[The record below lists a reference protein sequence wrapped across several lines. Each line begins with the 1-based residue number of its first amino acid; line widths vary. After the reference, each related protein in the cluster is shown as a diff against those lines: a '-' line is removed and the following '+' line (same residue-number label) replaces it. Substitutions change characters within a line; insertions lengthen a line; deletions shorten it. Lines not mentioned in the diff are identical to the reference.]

1 MILNGY
7 EIAEKRRE
15 QLKEKID
22 ELKNLRII
30 PKLAVIQVGS
40 NDASNIYIRNKKNTC
55 EKVGIEFELYS
66 YEETITFE
74 ELKEEISK
82 LNKDKKIHGILVQ
95 SPLPKHLN
103 ESEVFNVIQKEKDV
117 DGFTTENI
125 GALWNNKT
133 GLISCTPKGIITLL
147 KEYQIKI
154 EGKHVVILGRSNIVG
169 KPLALL
175 FLNENASVTI
185 LHSKSKDIKTLT
197 AQADILVSAVGKPN
211 LVTKDMV
218 KKGAIVIDVGIN
230 RIDGHIKGDVD
241 FESVSEIT
249 SYITPVPKG
258 VGPMTIESLLENVIE
273 AIELQRQKKKDLLK

>member
-147 KEYQIKI
+147 KEYKIKI
-154 EGKHVVILGRSNIVG
+154 EGKHVVILGRINIVG

-175 FLNENASVTI
+175 FLN
-185 LHSKSKDIKTLT
+185 
-197 AQADILVSAVGKPN
+197 
-211 LVTKDMV
+211 
-218 KKGAIVIDVGIN
+218 
-230 RIDGHIKGDVD
+230 
-241 FESVSEIT
+241 
-249 SYITPVPKG
+249 
-258 VGPMTIESLLENVIE
+258 
-273 AIELQRQKKKDLLK
+273 